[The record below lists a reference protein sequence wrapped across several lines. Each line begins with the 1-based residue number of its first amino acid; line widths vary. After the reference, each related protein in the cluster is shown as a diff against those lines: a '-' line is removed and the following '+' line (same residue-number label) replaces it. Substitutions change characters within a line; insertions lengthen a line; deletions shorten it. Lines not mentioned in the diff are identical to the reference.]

1 MVVVCVVICFCCLNM
16 EGGMDFFM
24 FVLFLVRV
32 VVFFVLWVVAWVLA
46 LFKLDKG

>member
-1 MVVVCVVICFCCLNM
+1 
-16 EGGMDFFM
+16 M